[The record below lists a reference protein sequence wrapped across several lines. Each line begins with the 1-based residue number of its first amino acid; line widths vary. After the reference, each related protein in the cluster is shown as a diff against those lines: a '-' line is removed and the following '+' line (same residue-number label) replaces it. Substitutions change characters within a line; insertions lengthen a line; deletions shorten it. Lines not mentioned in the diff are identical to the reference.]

1 MVREIEMSLYR
12 VTFDGSYGGKS
23 FIEADNISEL
33 EDYIADMIVNGRN
46 VTAVNRVN
54 LDGTTPRISVLSD
67 SYFKNVLKK
76 KREAKILELDRR
88 LRERDTKKALS
99 YKDITAG
106 LVVNVD
112 VDKLE
117 DDELEEKET
126 LLAALGGESNH
137 CTVVNCV
144 CDEDGEY
151 VELVTENGYE
161 FSISVAEIE
170 NGALSRSAK

>member
-33 EDYIADMIVNGRN
+33 EDYIADMIVGGRN

-76 KREAKILELDRR
+76 KRDAKILELDRK
-88 LRERDTKKALS
+88 LRERDTKTLS
-99 YKDITAG
+99 YKDIKTC
-106 LVVNVD
+106 LIVNVN
-112 VDKLE
+112 VNKLDNDGSEE
-117 DDELEEKET
+117 DEER
-126 LLAALGGESNH
+126 LDALDGESDR

-144 CDEDGEY
+144 CDENGDY

-161 FSISVAEIE
+161 FSVSAAEIE
-170 NGALSRSAK
+170 NGALLSSF